1 MYSKNII
8 VNSSLTDAYDGG
20 DFDQVRDAELFAK
33 KIIAN
38 ISRGEKH
45 ISITLTDKS
54 VIAFARELYRF
65 ILAENEANASGEEAG
80 KDVLLT
86 KKEVMERLS
95 VSSTTLW
102 QWARDEYLMP
112 VKIGRKIY
120 YRLDDI
126 NKLRN
131 GK

>member
-1 MYSKNII
+1 MISDRR
-8 VNSSLTDAYDGG
+8 NSTLADAYEGD
-20 DFDQVRDAELFAK
+20 DFDQAKDDELFAK
-33 KIIAN
+33 KMITN

-45 ISITLTDKS
+45 ISVTLTDKS

-65 ILAENEANASGEEAG
+65 ILAENEENASGQKTE

-86 KKEVMERLS
+86 KKEAMDKLH

-102 QWARDEYLMP
+102 QWARDEYLIP
-112 VKIGRKIY
+112 VKVGSRIN
-120 YRLDDI
+120 YRLEDI
-126 NKLRN
+126 NNLLN

>member
-1 MYSKNII
+1 M
-8 VNSSLTDAYDGG
+8 VDAYEGG
-20 DFDQVRDAELFAK
+20 DFGQAKDDELFAK
-33 KIIAN
+33 KIIAS

-45 ISITLTDKS
+45 VSVTLTDKS

-65 ILAENEANASGEEAG
+65 ILAENEENASEQKNE

-86 KKEVMERLS
+86 KKEAMDRLH

-102 QWARDEYLMP
+102 QWAKDQYLMP
-112 VKIGRKIY
+112 VKVGRKIY
-120 YRLDDI
+120 YRLDDL
-126 NKLRN
+126 NNLLN